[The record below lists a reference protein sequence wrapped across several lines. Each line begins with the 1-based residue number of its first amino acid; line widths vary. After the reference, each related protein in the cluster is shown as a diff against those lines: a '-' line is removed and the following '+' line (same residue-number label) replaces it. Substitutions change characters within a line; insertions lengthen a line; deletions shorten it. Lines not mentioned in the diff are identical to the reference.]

1 MLYFVDLMT
10 FWFKWELQSRLRKS
24 VRKRKSLLCSWI
36 DVVFI
41 VYLLITYN
49 FLHVHH
55 YFIYVLLII
64 IIDSPS
70 NYKFNNIFLTGKHTR
85 IIIVHT
91 PSAYINKEQKTFTK
105 QRVIIVHYCVK
116 ETTKIGIFSIKV
128 FFPCF
133 DQVLPIFKWISSKST
148 KES

>member
-1 MLYFVDLMT
+1 MLT
-10 FWFKWELQSRLRKS
+10 
-24 VRKRKSLLCSWI
+24 
-36 DVVFI
+36 
-41 VYLLITYN
+41 TT
-49 FLHVHH
+49 
-55 YFIYVLLII
+55 YFIYVLLTI
-64 IIDSPS
+64 IIDGSS
-70 NYKFNNIFLTGKHTR
+70 KFNNLFLTVQHTR

-91 PSAYINKEQKTFTK
+91 PSAYINEEQKTFTK

-133 DQVLPIFKWISSKST
+133 DQVLPILKWIMSKST